1 MRRTASIIAVLALT
15 VPPALLGG
23 GSRALAGMPVELVL
37 HPASRGA
44 EIVLGD
50 LFDGVEGPA
59 AMVVVGRGAAPG
71 QSAVLDAGRVQLA
84 AHQAG
89 LDWDNTR
96 GLRRVVVEGGEA
108 EVAAPVQPAVR
119 PHSSSRGAA
128 GRGRNLQAEAPRTV
142 QVLVYARNIPAGEI
156 LAADDLTWA
165 ETLAATRLAD
175 PVGDPDAVVGKVA
188 RRPLRAGSPALAR
201 DLAGAKVIHRDELV
215 AVQFR
220 DDGMVLSLHGRALG
234 DAAVGEPVQI
244 LNLASKKTVEAVAA
258 GPGRA
263 LVGPEADAI
272 RTAPAR
278 SPLSTSYSSTYASVR

>member
-1 MRRTASIIAVLALT
+1 MRRITAVLAAFVLT
-15 VPPALLGG
+15 VPPVLLGG
-23 GSRALAGMPVELVL
+23 GARAMAGMPVELVA

-59 AMVVVGRGAAPG
+59 AMVVVGKGAVPG

-89 LDWDNTR
+89 LDWDNAR
-96 GLRRVVVEGGEA
+96 GLRRVIVDGGEA
-108 EVAAPVQPAVR
+108 EAPAAAQPAAR
-119 PHSSSRGAA
+119 PRSSV
-128 GRGRNLQAEAPRTV
+128 GRGQRVRSEAPRTV
-142 QVLVYARNIPAGEI
+142 QILVYARNIPAGET
-156 LAADDLTWA
+156 LSADDLAWA
-165 ETLAATRLAD
+165 EALAATRLAD
-175 PVGDPDAVVGKVA
+175 PVGDPDVAVGKLA
-188 RRPLRAGSPALAR
+188 RRPLRAGAPALAR
-201 DLAGAKVIHRDELV
+201 DLVGVRVIHRDELV

-263 LVGPEADAI
+263 VVGPEADAI
-272 RTAPAR
+272 RVAPAR